1 MSLAEIYDLPETLPE
16 RFNLPLARS
25 KLDRVKLEYDCI
37 DDLSTID
44 GKITGIDYGF
54 KNRTIKEAKL
64 IAEKRIKKKEIYLE
78 TTEWILDHAF
88 LIVPEIEGEKH
99 PEVYE
104 DHDREVGW
112 IIVEGVP
119 QCNKNP
125 NKPAG
130 AIYDNA
136 TGLWLKWIG
145 DDELSFWKN
154 VLNYEQ
160 RQEKTKSTS

>member
-64 IAEKRIKKKEIYLE
+64 MGMGEPFLHPQ
-78 TTEWILDHAF
+78 WILF
-88 LIVPEIEGEKH
+88 VRCLKKYFQIVK
-99 PEVYE
+99 
-104 DHDREVGW
+104 
-112 IIVEGVP
+112 
-119 QCNKNP
+119 
-125 NKPAG
+125 
-130 AIYDNA
+130 
-136 TGLWLKWIG
+136 
-145 DDELSFWKN
+145 
-154 VLNYEQ
+154 
-160 RQEKTKSTS
+160 

>member
-25 KLDRVKLEYDCI
+25 KLDRVKLEYECI
-37 DDLSTID
+37 DDLSTAEL
-44 GKITGIDYGF
+44 TLQYGF
-54 KNRTIKEAKL
+54 KNHTIKKAKL

-104 DHDREVGW
+104 DHGREVGW

-119 QCNKNP
+119 PCNKNP

-136 TGLWLKWIG
+136 TGLHLKWIG